1 MSAGEV
7 RRAGQ
12 ISQDWTGAVA
22 VLTICRP
29 ERRNAIDGETALQ
42 LATLLD
48 ELRTDWQAKAVVIR
62 GAGDHFCAGGDVR
75 KSEGRQRSPEERLG
89 ALAPYHRLTTVM
101 AGYPKPVVAAVDGVA
116 FGAGFSLALLADLI
130 VVSNR
135 ARLCMAFERIGL
147 VPDLGAL
154 HTLPRAVGMQRAK
167 ELLLS
172 AREVD
177 AQEAK
182 HLGLALEVVEVE
194 KLLPRSIELATSLTN
209 ASPVAIS
216 CIKAGLSQSFT
227 SDLQAI
233 LNLESAAQAVA
244 TDTTYFAES
253 VRRLAAKEPA
263 QFQWPSA

>member
-1 MSAGEV
+1 MSAGEAV
-7 RRAGQ
+7 PDGP
-12 ISQDWTGAVA
+12 ISLDWTGAVA
-22 VLTICRP
+22 VLTICRS
-29 ERRNAIDGETALQ
+29 ERRNAIDGETALRM
-42 LATLLD
+42 AAILD
-48 ELRTDWQAKAVVIR
+48 DLRVDQRTRAVVLR

-89 ALAPYHRLTTVM
+89 ALAPYHRLTTVL
-101 AGYPKPVVAAVDGVA
+101 ASYTKPVVAAIDGVA

-130 VVSNR
+130 VVSDR
-135 ARLCMAFERIGL
+135 ARLCMAFERLGL

-154 HTLPRAVGMQRAK
+154 YTLPRAVGMQRAR

-172 AREVD
+172 AREVN

-182 HLGLALEVVEVE
+182 HLGLALEVVRAEQ
-194 KLLPRSIELATSLTN
+194 LLTRSIELAASLTN

-216 CIKAGLSQSFT
+216 CIKAGLAQSFT
-227 SDLQAI
+227 SDLQVI

-253 VRRLAAKEPA
+253 VRRLSAREPA
-263 QFQWPSA
+263 QFQWPSE